1 MLPGRNLSSR
11 HLIRLAITLA
21 LFLSFTAYIHGALP
35 LRLVDQLERFAY
47 DARVRITAQNTVDP
61 RIVIIDIDDKTL
73 KEQGQWPLPRDKFA
87 QMVDQLFNLYHV
99 KLVAFDVSFPEAD
112 RSFDLAL
119 LDKLS
124 SGALQGDQAFLKAAQ
139 DVRPQLERDKLFA
152 ASIQHRPVILG
163 YTFYDEHVP
172 GGDRKV
178 GLLSPPAI
186 PGAHAQ
192 YPLVDFPK
200 AVGYT
205 TNLPILAQ
213 AAAAQG
219 FYSNSVDDDGSIRWA
234 DQLTEFDGGVYGS
247 LDLAVVQ
254 ALQNNAPVNFDFDG
268 GVQDMAHLEDI
279 TVGTAVIPVD
289 DQMRSLVPYRGGYR
303 SFPYVSATDVIK
315 GVASAA
321 TLKDTV
327 VYVGTSA
334 AGLQDIR
341 VTPVSSVFPGVEVH
355 ANFLSGVMDGRVMNA
370 HPQYLRG
377 AQVLLLFFIS
387 ALITWV
393 ATRYSVITGT
403 LVMLGTSLV
412 ILVGDLALWKYM
424 AVVFPLAPTLFFLLL
439 LFVLHT
445 LYGFFIESRGKRH
458 LSRMFSQ
465 YIPPELV
472 EEMDSRK
479 ETASMESESRELT
492 VMFADVRD
500 FTSISEAMQPKDLSQ
515 LMNEYLTPMTRVIH
529 THRGTI
535 DKYMGDA
542 IMAFWGAPLHY
553 PHHATHAVDAA
564 LKMTATLA
572 ELNKTFK
579 AKGWPELRI
588 GVGMTTGVMSVGD
601 MGSEFRRAYT
611 VMGDA
616 VNLSSRLEGLTKEY
630 KVQIICSEMTKQAA
644 PDFAYLELDRV
655 RVKGKE
661 KPVAIYEPLG
671 AAEAADKN
679 LKALLTRHK
688 QALTVYRNQD
698 WDSAERE
705 FFALQQANPSRALY
719 AMYLD
724 RVSYFKNHPPG
735 AGWDG
740 VFTFKTK

>member
-1 MLPGRNLSSR
+1 MTAR
-11 HLIRLAITLA
+11 HLIRVAITLA
-21 LFLSFTAYIHGALP
+21 LFLGFAAYIHGTLP

-47 DARVRITAQNTVDP
+47 DARVRLTTPGTVDP
-61 RIVIIDIDDKTL
+61 RIVIVDIDDKTL

-112 RSFDLAL
+112 RSFDLSL
-119 LDKLS
+119 LDNLT
-124 SGALQGDQAFLKAAQ
+124 SGPLQNDQAFLKEAQ
-139 DVRPQLERDKLFA
+139 QMRPQLERDKLFA
-152 ASIQHRPVILG
+152 ASIQHRPVVLG
-163 YTFYDEHVP
+163 YVFYAP
-172 GGDRKV
+172 NQGGAVRKV

-186 PGAHAQ
+186 PDARAQ
-192 YPLVDFPK
+192 YPLLVFPK
-200 AVGYT
+200 VSGYI
-205 TNLPILAQ
+205 TNLPVLAQ
-213 AAAAQG
+213 TAAAQG
-219 FYSNSVDDDGSIRWA
+219 FFSVSVDDDGSIRWA
-234 DQLTEFDGGVYGS
+234 DQLQEYDGNVYAS
-247 LDLAVVQ
+247 LDLAVLQV
-254 ALQNNAPVNFDFDG
+254 LQNNAPVSFGFDG

-279 TVGTAVIPVD
+279 VVGNAVIPVD
-289 DQMRSLVPYRGGYR
+289 DQMRALVPYRGPAF

-315 GVASAA
+315 GVVPPA
-321 TLKDTV
+321 TLKDAV

-334 AGLQDIR
+334 AGLYDLR
-341 VTPVSSVFPGVEVH
+341 NTPEGGAYPGVEIH
-355 ANFLSGVMDGRVMNA
+355 ANFLSGVLDGRVMNS

-377 AQVLLLFFIS
+377 AQVLLLLFIS
-387 ALITWV
+387 VLITWV
-393 ATRYSVITGT
+393 AMTKSVITGT
-403 LVMLGTSLV
+403 LVMVGAALV
-412 ILVGDLALWKYM
+412 VLFTDFGLWKYE
-424 AVVFPLAPTLFFLLL
+424 AVVFPLASPLIFLLL
-439 LFVLHT
+439 LYVLHS

-472 EEMDSRK
+472 EEMDTRK

-515 LMNEYLTPMTRVIH
+515 LMNEYLTPMTHLIH

-553 PHHATHAVDAA
+553 PEHARYAVENA
-564 LKMTATLA
+564 LDMTGKLK
-572 ELNKTFK
+572 ELNESFK
-579 AKGWPELRI
+579 HRGWPELRI
-588 GVGMTTGVMSVGD
+588 GVGLTTGVMSVGD
-601 MGSEFRRAYT
+601 MGSQFRRAYT

-630 KVQIICSEMTKQAA
+630 KVQIICSEMTKDAA
-644 PDFAYLELDRV
+644 PDFIYMELDRV

-661 KPVAIYEPLG
+661 KPVAIYEPLDK
-671 AAEAADKN
+671 ADAADKN
-679 LKALLTRHK
+679 LRALLTRHK

-705 FFALQQANPSRALY
+705 FFALQQASPGRTLY

-724 RVSYFKNHPPG
+724 RVAYFKNHPPG

>member
-1 MLPGRNLSSR
+1 M
-11 HLIRLAITLA
+11 
-21 LFLSFTAYIHGALP
+21 P

-47 DARVRITAQNTVDP
+47 DARVRITSQGTVDP
-61 RIVIIDIDDKTL
+61 RIVIVDIDDKTL

-87 QMVDQLFNLYHV
+87 QMMDQLFNLYHV

-112 RSFDLAL
+112 RSQDLAL
-119 LDKLS
+119 LDRLS
-124 SGALQGDQAFLKAAQ
+124 SGPLQGDQAFLKEAQ
-139 DVRPQLERDKLFA
+139 GVRPQLERDKLFA
-152 ASIQHRPVILG
+152 TSIQHRPVVLG
-163 YTFYDEHVP
+163 YVFYASNQADGE
-172 GGDRKV
+172 RKV

-186 PGAHAQ
+186 ADAHGQ
-192 YPLVDFPK
+192 YPLVVFPK
-200 AVGYT
+200 VVGYT
-205 TNLPILAQ
+205 TNLPVLAQ
-213 AAAAQG
+213 ATASQG
-219 FYSNSVDDDGSIRWA
+219 FFSNSVDDDGSVRWA
-234 DQLTEFDGGVYGS
+234 DQLQEYDGNVYAS
-247 LDLAVVQ
+247 LDLAVLQV
-254 ALQNNAPVNFDFDG
+254 LQNNAPVNFGFDG
-268 GVQDMAHLEDI
+268 GEQDMAHLEDI
-279 TVGTAVIPVD
+279 MVGNAVIPVD
-289 DQMRSLVPYRGGYR
+289 DQMRALVPYRGPAY

-315 GVASAA
+315 GTAPAA

-334 AGLQDIR
+334 PGLNDLR
-341 VTPVSSVFPGVEVH
+341 STPVGNIYPGVEVH
-355 ANFLSGVMDGRVMNA
+355 ANFLSGVFDGRVMNA

-377 AQVLLLFFIS
+377 AQVLLLLLVS
-387 ALITWV
+387 LLVTWV
-393 ATRYSVITGT
+393 AMTKSVITGT
-403 LVMLGTSLV
+403 LAMLGTALV
-412 ILVGDLALWKYM
+412 ILVGNFALWKYV
-424 AVVFPLAPTLFFLLL
+424 AVVFPLASPLIFLLL

-445 LYGFFIESRGKRH
+445 LYGFFVESRGKRH

-515 LMNEYLTPMTRVIH
+515 LMNEYLTPMTHLIH

-553 PHHATHAVDAA
+553 PEHAHYAVENA
-564 LKMTATLA
+564 LDMTTKLK
-572 ELNKTFK
+572 ELNESFK
-579 AKGWPELRI
+579 QRGWPELRI
-588 GVGMTTGVMSVGD
+588 GVGLTTGVMSVGD
-601 MGSEFRRAYT
+601 MGSQFRRAYT

-630 KVQIICSEMTKQAA
+630 KVQIICSEMTKDAA
-644 PDFAYLELDRV
+644 PDFTYLELDRV

-671 AAEAADKN
+671 KTDAVDKN

-705 FFALQQANPSRALY
+705 FFALQQASPGRTLY

-724 RVSYFKNHPPG
+724 RVAYFKNHPPG
-735 AGWDG
+735 TGWDG

>member
-1 MLPGRNLSSR
+1 MLTGRHLSSR
-11 HLIRLAITLA
+11 HLIRVAITLV
-21 LFLSFTAYIHGALP
+21 LFLSFVAYVNGALP
-35 LRLVDQLERFAY
+35 LRLVDQLERIAY
-47 DARVRITAQNTVDP
+47 DARVRITAKNTIDP
-61 RIVIIDIDDKTL
+61 RIVIVDIDDKTL

-87 QMVDQLFNLYHV
+87 QMIDQLFNLYHV
-99 KLVAFDVSFPEAD
+99 KLVAFDVDFPEAD

-119 LDKLS
+119 LDRLA
-124 SGALQGDQAFLKAAQ
+124 SGPLQGDQAFLKAAQ
-139 DVRPQLERDKLFA
+139 EVRPQLERDKLFA
-152 ASIQHRPVILG
+152 ASIQHRPLVLG
-163 YTFYDEHVP
+163 YTFYNAHVP

-178 GLLSPPAI
+178 GLLSPPAL
-186 PGAHAQ
+186 PQVHAQ
-192 YPLVDFPK
+192 YPLVEFPK

-219 FYSNSVDDDGSIRWA
+219 FFSVSVDDDGAIRWA
-234 DQLTEFDGGVYGS
+234 DQLTEFDGDAYAS
-247 LDLAVVQ
+247 LDLAVLQV
-254 ALQNNAPVNFDFDG
+254 LQNNAPVSLTFDG
-268 GVQDMAHLEDI
+268 GVQDMGHLEDI
-279 TVGTAVIPVD
+279 TVGNAVIPID
-289 DQMRSLVPYRGGYR
+289 DQIRSLVPYRGGYR

-315 GVASAA
+315 GTASAT

-327 VYVGTSA
+327 IYVGTSA

-341 VTPVSSVFPGVEVH
+341 ATPVTGVLPGVEVH
-355 ANFLSGVMDGRVMNA
+355 ANFLSGVLDGRVMNA

-377 AQVLLLFFIS
+377 AQVLLLLLIS
-387 ALITWV
+387 LLITWV
-393 ATRYSVITGT
+393 ATQKSVIAGT
-403 LVMLGTSLV
+403 LVMLGTALLL
-412 ILVGDLALWKYM
+412 LVGNFALWEYF
-424 AVVFPLAPTLFFLLL
+424 AVVFPLAPTFCFLLL

-445 LYGFFIESRGKRH
+445 LYGFFVESRGKRH

-472 EEMDSRK
+472 EEMDTRK

-500 FTSISEAMQPKDLSQ
+500 FTSISEAMQPKDLSH

-572 ELNKTFK
+572 ELNKAFK

-588 GVGMTTGVMSVGD
+588 GVGMTTGTMSVGD

-705 FFALQQANPSRALY
+705 FFALQQASPGRALY

>member
-1 MLPGRNLSSR
+1 MTAR
-11 HLIRLAITLA
+11 HLIRVAITLV
-21 LFLSFTAYIHGALP
+21 LFISFIAYIHGALP

-47 DARVRITAQNTVDP
+47 DARVRLTLQGTMDP
-61 RIVIIDIDDKTL
+61 RIVIVDIDDKTL

-87 QMVDQLFNLYHV
+87 QMVDQLFTLYHV

-112 RSFDLAL
+112 RSSDLAL

-124 SGALQGDQAFLKAAQ
+124 AGPLQNDQTFLKQAQ
-139 DVRPQLERDKLFA
+139 DMRPQLERDKLFA
-152 ASIQHRPVILG
+152 ASIQHRPVVLG
-163 YTFYDEHVP
+163 YTFYGENVP

-186 PGAHAQ
+186 PDARGQ
-192 YPLVDFPK
+192 FPLVEFPK

-213 AAAAQG
+213 ATAAQG

-234 DQLTEFDGGVYGS
+234 DQLTEFDGNVYPS
-247 LDLAVVQ
+247 LDLAVLQV
-254 ALQNNAPVNFDFDG
+254 LQNNAPVNFTFDG
-268 GVQDMAHLEDI
+268 GQQDMGHLEDI
-279 TVGTAVIPVD
+279 TVGNAVVPVD
-289 DQMRSLVPYRGGYR
+289 DQMRALVPYRGNYR
-303 SFPYVSATDVIK
+303 KSFLYVSATDVIK
-315 GVASAA
+315 GVASAD
-321 TLKDTV
+321 TLKDTI

-341 VTPVSSVFPGVEVH
+341 TTPVSNVFPGVEVH
-355 ANFLSGVMDGRVMNA
+355 ANFLSGVLDNRVMNA

-377 AQVLLLFFIS
+377 AQTLLLLLI
-387 ALITWV
+387 AVLITWV
-393 ATRYSVITGT
+393 ATSKSVITGS
-403 LVMLGTSLV
+403 LVMLGTALV
-412 ILVGDLALWKYM
+412 VLFGNFALWKYF
-424 AVVFPLAPTLFFLLL
+424 AVVFPLASPLIFLLML
-439 LFVLHT
+439 YVFHS
-445 LYGFFIESRGKRH
+445 LYGFFVESRGKRH

-472 EEMDSRK
+472 EEMDTRK

-500 FTSISEAMQPKDLSQ
+500 FTSISEAMQPKDLSH

-542 IMAFWGAPLHY
+542 IMSFWGAPLHY
-553 PHHATHAVDAA
+553 PDHAKYAVETA
-564 LKMTATLA
+564 LKMTETLA

-579 AKGWPELRI
+579 EKGWPELRI
-588 GVGMTTGVMSVGD
+588 GVGLTTGTMSVGD

-630 KVQIICSEMTKQAA
+630 KVQIICSEMTKDAA
-644 PDFAYLELDRV
+644 PDFTYLELDRV

-671 AAEAADKN
+671 RTDALDKN
-679 LKALLTRHK
+679 VKALLTRHK

-705 FFALQQANPSRALY
+705 FFALQQANPGRALY
-719 AMYLD
+719 AMYQD

-735 AGWDG
+735 TGWDG

>member
-1 MLPGRNLSSR
+1 MTAR
-11 HLIRLAITLA
+11 HLIRVAITLA
-21 LFLSFTAYIHGALP
+21 LFLGFAAYIHGTLP

-47 DARVRITAQNTVDP
+47 DARVRLTTPGTVDP
-61 RIVIIDIDDKTL
+61 RIVIVDIDDKTL

-112 RSFDLAL
+112 RSQDLAL
-119 LDKLS
+119 LDRLS
-124 SGALQGDQAFLKAAQ
+124 SGPLQGDQAFLKQAA
-139 DVRPQLERDKLFA
+139 DVRPKLERDKLFA
-152 ASIQHRPVILG
+152 ASIQHRPVVLG
-163 YTFYDEHVP
+163 YTFYGEHVP

-186 PGAHAQ
+186 PDARGQ
-192 YPLVDFPK
+192 YPLVQFPK

-213 AAAAQG
+213 AAASQG

-234 DQLTEFDGGVYGS
+234 DQLTEFDGSVYVS
-247 LDLAVVQ
+247 LDLAVLQV
-254 ALQNNAPVNFDFDG
+254 LQNNAPVSFSFDG
-268 GVQDMAHLEDI
+268 GVQDMGHLEDI
-279 TVGTAVIPVD
+279 TVGNAVIPVD

-303 SFPYVSATDVIK
+303 SFPYVSATDVIN

-321 TLKDTV
+321 TLKDAV

-341 VTPVSSVFPGVEVH
+341 VTPMSSVFPGVEVH
-355 ANFLSGVMDGRVMNA
+355 ANFLSGVLDGRVMNA

-377 AQVLLLFFIS
+377 AQILLLLFIS
-387 ALITWV
+387 LLVTWV
-393 ATRYSVITGT
+393 AMTKSVITGT
-403 LVMLGTSLV
+403 LVMLGTALV
-412 ILVGDLALWKYM
+412 VLFGDFALWKYA
-424 AVVFPLAPTLFFLLL
+424 AVVFPLASPLIFLLL
-439 LFVLHT
+439 LFVLHS
-445 LYGFFIESRGKRH
+445 LYGFFVESRGKRH

-472 EEMDSRK
+472 EEMDTRK

-515 LMNEYLTPMTRVIH
+515 LMNEYLTPMTHLIH

-553 PHHATHAVDAA
+553 PEHARYAVENA
-564 LKMTATLA
+564 LDMTDKLK
-572 ELNKTFK
+572 ELNESFK
-579 AKGWPELRI
+579 QRGWPELRI
-588 GVGMTTGVMSVGD
+588 GVGLTTGVMSVGD
-601 MGSEFRRAYT
+601 MGSQFRRAYT

-630 KVQIICSEMTKQAA
+630 KVQIICSEMTKDAA
-644 PDFAYLELDRV
+644 PDFIYMELDRV

-671 AAEAADKN
+671 KADAADKN
-679 LKALLTRHK
+679 LRALLTRHK

-705 FFALQQANPSRALY
+705 FFALQQASPGRTLY

-724 RVSYFKNHPPG
+724 RVAYFKNHPPG

>member
-1 MLPGRNLSSR
+1 MTAR
-11 HLIRLAITLA
+11 HLIRVAITLV
-21 LFLSFTAYIHGALP
+21 LFIGFVAYIHGALP
-35 LRLVDQLERFAY
+35 LRLIDQLERFAY
-47 DARVRITAQNTVDP
+47 DARVRLTLQGTMDP
-61 RIVIIDIDDKTL
+61 RIVIVDIDDKTL

-112 RSFDLAL
+112 RSSDLAL
-119 LDKLS
+119 LNQLS
-124 SGALQGDQAFLKAAQ
+124 SGSLKDDQSFLREAGQ
-139 DVRPQLERDKLFA
+139 IRPQLERDKLFA
-152 ASIQHRPVILG
+152 ASIQHRPVVLG
-163 YTFYDEHVP
+163 YTFYGINVP

-186 PGAHAQ
+186 PDAHAQ
-192 YPLVDFPK
+192 YPLVEFPK

-213 AAAAQG
+213 AAASQG

-234 DQLTEFDGGVYGS
+234 DQLTEFDGNVYVS
-247 LDLAVVQ
+247 LDLAVLQV
-254 ALQNNAPVNFDFDG
+254 LQNNAPIGLGFDG

-279 TVGTAVIPVD
+279 TVGNAVIPID
-289 DQMRSLVPYRGGYR
+289 DQMRSLVPYRGYFSK
-303 SFPYVSATDVIK
+303 SFAYVSATDVIK

-341 VTPVSSVFPGVEVH
+341 TTPVSSVFPGVEVH
-355 ANFLSGVMDGRVMNA
+355 ANFLSGVLDGRVMDA

-377 AQVLLLFFIS
+377 ALTLLLLLIS
-387 ALITWV
+387 VLITWV
-393 ATRYSVITGT
+393 AMSKSVITGS
-403 LVMLGTSLV
+403 LVMLGTALV
-412 ILVGDLALWKYM
+412 VLFGNFALWKYF
-424 AVVFPLAPTLFFLLL
+424 AVVFPLASPLIFLIMLYV
-439 LFVLHT
+439 FHS
-445 LYGFFIESRGKRH
+445 LYGFFVESRGKRH

-472 EEMDSRK
+472 EEMDTRK
-479 ETASMESESRELT
+479 ESASMESESRELT

-542 IMAFWGAPLHY
+542 IMSFWGAPLHY
-553 PHHATHAVDAA
+553 PDHAKYAVETA
-564 LKMTATLA
+564 LKMTETLA

-588 GVGMTTGVMSVGD
+588 GVGLTTGTMSVGD

-630 KVQIICSEMTKQAA
+630 KVQIICSEMTKEAA
-644 PDFAYLELDRV
+644 PDFTYLELDRV

-671 AAEAADKN
+671 RTDALDKN
-679 LKALLTRHK
+679 VKALLTRHK
-688 QALTVYRNQD
+688 QALTLYRNQD
-698 WDSAERE
+698 WDGAERE

-735 AGWDG
+735 NGWDG
-740 VFTFKTK
+740 VFVFKTK